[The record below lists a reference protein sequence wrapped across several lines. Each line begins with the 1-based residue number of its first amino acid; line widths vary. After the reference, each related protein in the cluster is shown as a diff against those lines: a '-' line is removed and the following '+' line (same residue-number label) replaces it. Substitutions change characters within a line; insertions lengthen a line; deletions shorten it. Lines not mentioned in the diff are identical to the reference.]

1 MNDSIV
7 SRDTIRARARK
18 AFNSGAARDS
28 HNMNPDALALVDW
41 LAEYDRCY
49 AEWSQEGR
57 RTVDSQL
64 AEVSPP

>member
-1 MNDSIV
+1 MDSIV

-41 LAEYDRCY
+41 LDEYDRCY
-49 AEWSQEGR
+49 AAWTQEGR

-64 AEVSPP
+64 VEVSPP